1 MLGFAAPTRL
11 GATLLTLILFA
22 MLGVS
27 PTPALA
33 QSSDDT
39 DYDNLTDA
47 EEANYGT
54 HIMLQDSD
62 SDGLTDGQEV
72 LEYRTNP
79 LDVDTDDDGY
89 SDGWEVSLG
98 YNPLPPEA
106 PSDPDGASEGGG
118 GGGGGGG
125 DLPTFVPDHACIV
138 DPDECSPVTRPAE
151 EPTT

>member
-1 MLGFAAPTRL
+1 MYSLTAPIRP
-11 GATLLTLILFA
+11 GATLLTLFLFA
-22 MLGVS
+22 LLGVF

-39 DYDNLTDA
+39 DYDNLSDA

-54 HIMLQDSD
+54 HYQLQDSD

-98 YNPLPPEA
+98 FNPLPPEA
-106 PSDPDGASEGGG
+106 PADDGSEGGG
-118 GGGGGGG
+118 GGGGGGSE
-125 DLPTFVPDHACIV
+125 LPEFVPDHACIV
-138 DPDECSPVTRPAE
+138 DPDECSPVMKPAE
-151 EPTT
+151 EPET